1 MKKIKFIPMCNK
13 LILIVLFLLNVNI
26 LYSQTKN
33 SINSGFRISLSEGVT
48 YNLDN
53 NIHLRGT
60 TLDVRESNF
69 KIDLTNFEFG
79 YFISDHNEIG
89 LSIGKNSFTY
99 PEDFKSGSSVSN
111 DDTTYFIENGYKY
124 VNMTWLALY
133 YNYHFQNSFKAGL
146 KLGGLSPTFPENDY
160 QIYLSL
166 SVGKYYKITDNFL
179 IDITFSFT
187 NRNNDF
193 KYFES
198 NQLNLTLGLN
208 LNI

>member
-1 MKKIKFIPMCNK
+1 MKKIKSIPKINK
-13 LILIVLFLLNVNI
+13 LILLVLLFLNATI
-26 LYSQTKN
+26 IYSQSKN
-33 SINSGFRISLSEGVT
+33 PINSGFRISLSEGVT
-48 YNLDN
+48 FNLDK
-53 NIHLRGT
+53 NIHVRGK

-69 KIDLTNFEFG
+69 NIDLTNFEIG
-79 YFISDHNEIG
+79 YYISNHNEIG

-99 PEDFKSGSSVSN
+99 PEDFTRGSSVSN

-160 QIYLSL
+160 QMYLNL
-166 SVGKYYKITDNFL
+166 SIGKFYKITDNFL
-179 IDITFSFT
+179 IDITISFT

-193 KYFES
+193 KYFKS

-208 LNI
+208 LKI

>member
-79 YFISDHNEIG
+79 YFISNHNEM
-89 LSIGKNSFTY
+89 KQF
-99 PEDFKSGSSVSN
+99 
-111 DDTTYFIENGYKY
+111 YK
-124 VNMTWLALY
+124 
-133 YNYHFQNSFKAGL
+133 
-146 KLGGLSPTFPENDY
+146 
-160 QIYLSL
+160 
-166 SVGKYYKITDNFL
+166 
-179 IDITFSFT
+179 
-187 NRNNDF
+187 
-193 KYFES
+193 
-198 NQLNLTLGLN
+198 
-208 LNI
+208 